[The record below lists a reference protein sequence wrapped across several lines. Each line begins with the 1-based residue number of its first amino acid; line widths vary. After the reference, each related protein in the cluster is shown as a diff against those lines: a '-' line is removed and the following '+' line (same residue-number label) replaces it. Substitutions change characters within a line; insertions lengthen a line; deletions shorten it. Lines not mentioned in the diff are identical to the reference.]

1 MEEEKKIPDQVMIVS
16 SQKHYS
22 EEGLWDKVKNVAKKA
37 GLKVI
42 YLALVLYYTATASTT
57 PSEKKAIIYG
67 ALGYFI
73 LPIDLIPDAIPVVG
87 FSDDFA
93 ALLWCA
99 ATVAA
104 CVTPEIK
111 SLAEN
116 KLSDWFG
123 DFDRSEL
130 KGLLK

>member
-1 MEEEKKIPDQVMIVS
+1 MENKNPDEQQLIE

-42 YLALVLYYTATASTT
+42 YLALVLYYTAKADTT
-57 PSEKKAIIYG
+57 PTTKKGIIYG

-87 FSDDFA
+87 YSDDLA
-93 ALLWCA
+93 ALIGV
-99 ATVAA
+99 VAA
-104 CVTPEIK
+104 VATSITPAIQQQAK
-111 SLAEN
+111 D
-116 KLSDWFG
+116 KLHDWFG
-123 DFDRSEL
+123 DYDEEEI
-130 KGLLK
+130 KGLIK